1 MLFFIFSIGGRRI
14 VDVMHIF
21 DQIRNGNHDIGL
33 GCTFIDCEFLKE
45 VRSGYFSSWIFKC
58 KMCNVLTKIESEK
71 DDLGCIPINKAVV
84 SGTYAIGIGHTQ
96 VSEFSASI
104 DIPCMT
110 HTTYMKIAETLS
122 DEVKETA
129 WNEMKLAGIEER
141 RLALEAGDV
150 DEDGIP
156 MCPVIADGQWS
167 KRSYKTKYDAFS
179 GAVSKIMVVNIGTR
193 KRGNWGSILG
203 VIWRE
208 YKLCI
213 PVHYAS

>member
-1 MLFFIFSIGGRRI
+1 
-14 VDVMHIF
+14 MHIF
-21 DQIRNGNHDIGL
+21 DQIRNGNHGIGL

-58 KMCNVLTKIESEK
+58 KMCNMLTEIESEK
-71 DDLGCIPINKAVV
+71 NDLGCIPINKAVV

-96 VSEFSASI
+96 VAEFSASI
-104 DIPCMT
+104 DVPCMT

-129 WNEMKLAGIEER
+129 WNAMKLAGIEER

-179 GAVSKIMVVNIGTR
+179 GAVSKVMVVDFI
-193 KRGNWGSILG
+193 I
-203 VIWRE
+203 I
-208 YKLCI
+208 
-213 PVHYAS
+213 